1 MNKTLRGIFF
11 DLYGTIL
18 IFDNIEQSGKDWA
31 ATYYGFL
38 KSKTALSFEAFCK
51 SCEFRGSRF
60 RGSRD
65 GRA

>member
-18 IFDNIEQSGKDWA
+18 IFDNIEQSWKDWA

-51 SCEFRGSRF
+51 SCEFRGSR
-60 RGSRD
+60 D